1 MAAYHK
7 FGKASEKQLVTCKE
21 SLQDVVRLALTLCR
35 IDFSVV
41 EGRRTRAKQKENN
54 EATPRVS
61 WTMDSDHLAKDEDD
75 ENEQVNAVDV
85 YPWVDGKTSHDSYH
99 YRLIARAMFEAAI
112 LLEEQIIWGGFW
124 RDKRLD
130 QPHWALSRDYK

>member
-1 MAAYHK
+1 MAAHHK
-7 FGKASEKQLVTCKE
+7 LGTASEKQLVTCKE
-21 SLQDVVRLALTLCR
+21 SLQDVVRLALTFCK

-54 EATPRVS
+54 EASPRVS

-75 ENEQVNAVDV
+75 EDEQVNAVDI
-85 YPWVDGKTSHDSYH
+85 YPWVGGKTSDLSYH
-99 YRLIARAMFEAAI
+99 YRLIARAMFEAAGV
-112 LLEEQIIWGGFW
+112 LNVQLHWGGFW

-130 QPHWALSRDYK
+130 QPHWALSRKYK